1 MKKIVVTGATSMI
14 GSALIEE
21 CVKHDIEVYAVLRS
35 ASGKQDR
42 LPDSSLVHLIDSSL
56 ETLDSTVMRYLLS
69 YCLGEHGREPQQKY
83 RITEQE
89 HRLYT
94 GGGESGKCTWL

>member
-1 MKKIVVTGATSMI
+1 MI
-14 GSALIEE
+14 GTALIEE
-21 CVKHDIEVYAVLRS
+21 CVKQNVEIYAVIRS
-35 ASGKQDR
+35 SSGKQSR
-42 LPDSSLVHLIDSSL
+42 LPDSSLIHLIDCSL
-56 ETLDSTVMRYLLS
+56 ETLDHLPELIPAGCDTFYHIAWGNT
-69 YCLGEHGREPQQKY
+69 GEKPQQKY

>member
-1 MKKIVVTGATSMI
+1 MI

-35 ASGKQDR
+35 TSGKQDR

-56 ETLDSTVMRYLLS
+56 ETLEELPELIPQGCDTFYHIA
-69 YCLGEHGREPQQKY
+69 GEYGRKPQQKY